1 MKAKLPRPIAKNAQ
15 NSSLPDLKARK
26 SGQPDYG
33 GRLNVGSYGA
43 RSRSNA
49 PAAPASRAK
58 GNARHS
64 YNSVPLNHQF
74 ESGDRRSGDKTKNSG
89 APLSLPNI
97 IGHQEISKMAKVQT
111 SKANSQGH
119 IDNLNQVSPVGE
131 SEKYRRLQDAIE
143 IAEEELQVLRQSKID
158 A

>member
-15 NSSLPDLKARK
+15 NSSLPDLKSRK
-26 SGQPDYG
+26 PGQPDYG
-33 GRLNVGSYGA
+33 GRLNAGI

-49 PAAPASRAK
+49 PAAPATRAK

-64 YNSVPLNHQF
+64 YNSVPLNQF
-74 ESGDRRSGDKTKNSG
+74 DSGDRRSGDKIKNSG

-97 IGHQEISKMAKVQT
+97 IGHHEISKLSKVQT
-111 SKANSQGH
+111 SKANSQGN
-119 IDNLNQVSPVGE
+119 IDNLNQASPVGE
-131 SEKYRRLQDAIE
+131 SEKYRKLQDAIE